1 MSVVGTSNIRNAA
14 TPRVSSR
21 AAKDVN
27 TSPVLSKKYGS
38 LSQSGRLTA
47 KPRPLAARP
56 SGSEA
61 SPKRRCAQDARE
73 APKNKQLKN
82 AAKISPKA
90 YALLPMIKASKCVN
104 TTSAANT
111 VAPDAKAR
119 KNSGRRSRG
128 AGSRALGSLAV

>member
-1 MSVVGTSNIRNAA
+1 MRVVGTTNIRNAA
-14 TPRVSSR
+14 RPRVASR
-21 AAKDVN
+21 AANDVN

-38 LSQSGRLTA
+38 LSQSGKLRA
-47 KPRPLAARP
+47 SPNPLAANP

-61 SPKRRCAQDARE
+61 SPKRRWAQDARE

-82 AAKISPKA
+82 AAKIRPKA

-111 VAPDAKAR
+111 KAP
-119 KNSGRRSRG
+119 
-128 AGSRALGSLAV
+128 